1 MINRRIAFIMEIHIT
16 YNTDEME
23 EIRESIRKAFHNLQ
37 SFFVAASRKA
47 ILITSVPFYWLF
59 IFRMINWFDPVLFA
73 FVVGFSYIF
82 SFMNLGWGILN

>member
-1 MINRRIAFIMEIHIT
+1 MMNRRIAFIMEIRIT
-16 YNTDEME
+16 YNTDEIE
-23 EIRESIRKAFHNLQ
+23 EIREEIRNAYHNSQ

-59 IFRMINWFDPVLFA
+59 IFRMINWFDPVLFG

-82 SFMNLGWGILN
+82 SFMDLGWGVLN